1 MTTTSIEPG
10 LKGTLSPEEYTTKPI
25 PSWGP
30 TYPGMAAAYRNMDYV
45 CVAFAT
51 DPDKAAALIPKE
63 LELINIRALGG
74 RRIQAVVATMGG
86 FDSSSP
92 KASAGVF
99 QPRVL
104 RGRALSSAA
113 TKAK

>member
-1 MTTTSIEPG
+1 MCFWTREILLPR
-10 LKGTLSPEEYTTKPI
+10 LS
-25 PSWGP
+25 
-30 TYPGMAAAYRNMDYV
+30 
-45 CVAFAT
+45 FAT
-51 DPDKAAALIPKE
+51 KLDAVHLVCLCCASGLAFLAPSPPVRNLRVRRLHALCIVCN
-63 LELINIRALGG
+63 LCRG
-74 RRIQAVVATMGG
+74 RIQAVVATMGG